1 MRFLLKG
8 AIVFLALLLLPERVQ
23 AQDALVLLRTVD
35 VDLGTG
41 TQTVDLSDTKG
52 AFRAIRLKTIEGG
65 VRLDN
70 VVVRYVDPPEHNER
84 RPINLLAGERT
95 REINPTPEGRFLTE
109 IALEYQRVAGARA
122 VLEIYGRQAPEDAI
136 RERAATDAVAEA
148 PRSGGKKKKKAAR
161 RSYSRQAEP
170 SSPASEPPSQPD
182 VAADA
187 DRAASE
193 RQAELERQGREIE
206 QAEDE
211 RRRAGADRAE
221 AARRETRSAPP
232 PPVASA
238 PPEAAPPPVPP
249 PAATPRAAAASPL
262 ACVVDN
268 TCTPV
273 QVFFGTNRA
282 RQDLPKRI
290 AFSWQD
296 SGALALGG
304 AVVTVPRK
312 VRRDSGSIQRPG
324 WWDRYVLRIPPEG
337 DPGRHFV
344 IVPNLLEIYSDEA
357 AFLAAVA
364 RHMAEAGDY
373 KDHAFIYVHG
383 YRVGFDDALY
393 RTAQIA
399 YDLGTPRAEDGA
411 IVPFGSAFLYSWPS
425 AGQLKDY
432 PYDQESARLA
442 VTHLRSFLDVVIAR
456 TGVKHVHLVAHS
468 MGNVPLLNALS
479 QFIGPQTSGAK
490 VSQVILAAPDV
501 GTREFQN
508 LAAQIKPLAEGF
520 TLYASSSDLA
530 MEASRKVHKN
540 EPRAG
545 DVVDGKPVI
554 ATGIDTIDISAITTC
569 YFCFGHDE
577 YVEQDELLGDIAKL
591 MRAGLRPPHSRTES
605 FKIQG
610 TAEVPFWRYQP

>member
-1 MRFLLKG
+1 MRVWLKS
-8 AIVFLALLLLPERVQ
+8 AIAALALIMLAPAAY
-23 AQDALVLLRTVD
+23 AQDALVLLQTID
-35 VDLGTG
+35 LDLGAGRHTA
-41 TQTVDLSDTKG
+41 DLSSTRG
-52 AFRAIRLKTIEGG
+52 AYRAIRVKAVAGR

-70 VVVRYVDPPEHNER
+70 VIVRYTSAPEHHER
-84 RPINLLAGERT
+84 RRINLLTGERT
-95 REINPTPEGRFLTE
+95 REINPTPEGRFLRE
-109 IALEYQRVAGARA
+109 ITLTYERVPGARA
-122 VLEIYGRQAPEDAI
+122 RLEIYGRQAPEDALMQ
-136 RERAATDAVAEA
+136 REPPAPTAAPAG
-148 PRSGGKKKKKAAR
+148 RGGRKKAAR
-161 RSYSRQAEP
+161 RRYEP
-170 SSPASEPPSQPD
+170 LR
-182 VAADA
+182 
-187 DRAASE
+187 RAAPKAAAPVPADPSN
-193 RQAELERQGREIE
+193 APDDPPTP
-206 QAEDE
+206 A
-211 RRRAGADRAE
+211 AGA
-221 AARRETRSAPP
+221 APEI
-232 PPVASA
+232 A
-238 PPEAAPPPVPP
+238 AAPPPSTRS
-249 PAATPRAAAASPL
+249 AAVASPI

-282 RQDLPKRI
+282 REDLPRRI
-290 AFSWQD
+290 AFSWRD

-312 VRRDSGSIQRPG
+312 VRRESGTIQRPS
-324 WWDRYVLRIPPEG
+324 WWDRYVLRIPAEG
-337 DPGRHFV
+337 DPSRHFV
-344 IVPNLLEIYSDEA
+344 IVPNLLEVYSDEA
-357 AFLAAVA
+357 SFRAAVA

-399 YDLGTPRAEDGA
+399 YDLGSPRAEDGA
-411 IVPFGSAFLYSWPS
+411 IVPFGTAFLYSWPS

-442 VTHLRSFLDVVIAR
+442 VTHLRSFLDVVISR

-479 QFIGPQTSGAK
+479 QFVGPQASGAK
-490 VSQVILAAPDV
+490 VSQVILAAPDM

-508 LAAQIKPLAEGF
+508 LAAQLKPLADGF

-554 ATGIDTIDISAITTC
+554 ATGVDTIDISAITTC

-605 FKIQG
+605 FKVQD
-610 TAEVPFWRYQP
+610 TAELPYWRYQPSP

>member
-1 MRFLLKG
+1 MRVWLKG
-8 AIVFLALLLLPERVQ
+8 AIVFLAVLLFPLRAD
-23 AQDALVLLRTVD
+23 AQDALVLIKTVRL
-35 VDLGTG
+35 DLGTG
-41 TQTVDLSDTKG
+41 RLTVDLSDTKG
-52 AFRAIRLKTIEGG
+52 AFRAIRLKVIDGR

-70 VVVRYVDPPEHNER
+70 IVVRYPAALDHNER

-95 REINPTPEGRFLTE
+95 REINPTPEGRFLSE
-109 IALEYQRVAGARA
+109 ITLEYQRVEGATA
-122 VLEIYGRQAPEDAI
+122 TLEIYGRQAPEDAA
-136 RERAATDAVAEA
+136 RERAAADAVAEA
-148 PRSGGKKKKKAAR
+148 PRKRKMKKKAGR
-161 RSYSRQAEP
+161 R
-170 SSPASEPPSQPD
+170 PASRSVEATDDAPP
-182 VAADA
+182 AATA
-187 DRAASE
+187 
-193 RQAELERQGREIE
+193 
-206 QAEDE
+206 
-211 RRRAGADRAE
+211 
-221 AARRETRSAPP
+221 P

-238 PPEAAPPPVPP
+238 PLEAPTPAPAPEAAPAPP
-249 PAATPRAAAASPL
+249 PAAATTRAAAVSPL

-273 QVFFGTNRA
+273 RVFFGTNRL
-282 RQDLPKRI
+282 REDLPKRI
-290 AFSWQD
+290 AFSWKD

-312 VRRDSGSIQRPG
+312 VRRDSGSIQRPS
-324 WWDRYVLRIPPEG
+324 WWDRNVLRIPPEG
-337 DPGRHFV
+337 DPARHFV
-344 IVPNLLEIYSDEA
+344 IVPNLLEVYSDEA
-357 AFLAAVA
+357 SFLAAVA
-364 RHMAEAGDY
+364 RHMENAGDF

-399 YDLGTPRAEDGA
+399 YDLGSPRDSDGI

-442 VTHLRSFLDVVIAR
+442 IRHLKQFLEVVIAR

-468 MGNVPLLNALS
+468 MGNVPLLNALGEFVG
-479 QFIGPQTSGAK
+479 QETAGAK
-490 VSQVILAAPDV
+490 VSQVILAAPDI
-501 GTREFQN
+501 GTREFSD
-508 LAAQIKPLAEGF
+508 LAARIKPLATGF

-545 DVVDGKPVI
+545 DVVGGKPVL
-554 ATGIDTIDISAITTC
+554 ATGVDTIDISAITTC

-577 YVEQDELLGDIAKL
+577 YVEQDELLGDISKL

-605 FKIQG
+605 FKIQES
-610 TAEVPFWRYQP
+610 TELPFWKYQP